1 MDRKQWK
8 ELCKIDKAKAYYW
21 YNKVTRKRILKEFES
36 LENCDKDAKV
46 IHHLRDTE
54 EQRKYNDN
62 HYEMF
67 GFEIDENG
75 NEYFEY
81 GKYVVFWTKEHH
93 TEYHKCSEE
102 TKIKRANSLRGKKRS
117 DESKIKSSRSITKA
131 FANDN
136 VRKKMS
142 DSAKASWTDERREQA
157 RLNNMDKNNPM
168 YGKSLSKDACDSKS
182 SSMKAVWSDNEYKQ
196 RVSKSMKESWTN
208 EKRLEYSKRF
218 SGKNNPM
225 CGEYSEDIKR
235 KIKNTRILRKS
246 LYNNYVA
253 SGGKLSYSEFRDYI
267 LPNLHIEE

>member
-1 MDRKQWK
+1 MNYIEWK
-8 ELCKIDKAKAYYW
+8 HLCLTDKSTAHYYYNIVRAKLLS
-21 YNKVTRKRILKEFES
+21 REFEL

-54 EQRKYNDN
+54 EQRKYNDE
-62 HYEMF
+62 HYELF
-67 GFEIDENG
+67 GLNLDG
-75 NEYFEY
+75 SFEY

-117 DESKIKSSRSITKA
+117 DESKIKMSRSITKA

-142 DSAKASWTDERREQA
+142 NSAKASWTDERREQA
-157 RLNNMDKNNPM
+157 RLNNMGENNPM
-168 YGKSLSKDACDSKS
+168 YGKSLSKDVCDSKS